1 MARVISV
8 CLPMWPIDRLRRVG
22 DTPSDS
28 APLILSGRAGSR
40 RVVTAACDRAL
51 ALGLRPGM
59 PVSKAQAM
67 IPDLRVEPADPDA
80 DMAALERLA
89 LWLMQRF
96 APIVAVDPPDG
107 VVIDATGTDHLHGG
121 EDAML
126 QAILGRLTLSG
137 IVARLA
143 MADTWGAAHAL
154 ARHGTNLPIVATGD
168 MQAALAPLPL
178 SALRLPPA
186 IVGGLQDLGLATI
199 ADLIAVPRAPL
210 TRRFGPQVMRRLD
223 QALGTLGEPVDPLRP
238 ADLVTARR
246 AFAEPIG
253 AAETIARYIDK
264 LVRDLCRQLEARGL
278 GARRLD
284 LICWRVDSRAQSV
297 RVGLAAPLRDP
308 ARLVRLLC
316 DRIPTID
323 PGFGI
328 EIMSLTATLAE
339 PLAPRQTDSLLEPAA
354 PDMSSLIDSL
364 TNRVGARAVYRLAP
378 VASDVPERSV
388 TRVAPMSV
396 IAEGWP
402 DHWPRPSRLLARPEP
417 IDTMALLPDHPPR
430 WIVWRGARHDVE
442 GADGP
447 ERIFGEWWK
456 RDAETRAVRDYF
468 RIEDQAGRR
477 FWIFRQG
484 DGEDVTTGSHNWF
497 LHGVFG

>member
-1 MARVISV
+1 MAR
-8 CLPMWPIDRLRRVG
+8 LFGNDDDNRL
-22 DTPSDS
+22 
-28 APLILSGRAGSR
+28 
-40 RVVTAACDRAL
+40 
-51 ALGLRPGM
+51 
-59 PVSKAQAM
+59 
-67 IPDLRVEPADPDA
+67 
-80 DMAALERLA
+80 
-89 LWLMQRF
+89 
-96 APIVAVDPPDG
+96 
-107 VVIDATGTDHLHGG
+107 TGTN
-121 EDAML
+121 
-126 QAILGRLTLSG
+126 
-137 IVARLA
+137 V
-143 MADTWGAAHAL
+143 
-154 ARHGTNLPIVATGD
+154 
-168 MQAALAPLPL
+168 
-178 SALRLPPA
+178 
-186 IVGGLQDLGLATI
+186 
-199 ADLIAVPRAPL
+199 ADLIYGRSGDDALYGFRGNDTIDGGEGNDRIWASEGANRVSGGSGNDRIWAGAGSDVIDIHPPGQVVDLVLDAD
-210 TRRFGPQVMRRLD
+210 GPQADEIAVLLD
-223 QALGTLGEPVDPLRP
+223 AVL
-238 ADLVTARR
+238 
-246 AFAEPIG
+246 AEIT
-253 AAETIARYIDK
+253 E
-264 LVRDLCRQLEARGL
+264 
-278 GARRLD
+278 
-284 LICWRVDSRAQSV
+284 SV
-297 RVGLAAPLRDP
+297 RMIWDDMVDTMEAMPGVGLAAPLRDP
-308 ARLVRLLC
+308 ARLMRLLC

-339 PLAPRQTDSLLEPAA
+339 PLVPRQTDSLLEPAA

>member
-1 MARVISV
+1 MA
-8 CLPMWPIDRLRRVG
+8 D
-22 DTPSDS
+22 
-28 APLILSGRAGSR
+28 AAFRA
-40 RVVTAACDRAL
+40 
-51 ALGLRPGM
+51 
-59 PVSKAQAM
+59 
-67 IPDLRVEPADPDA
+67 
-80 DMAALERLA
+80 
-89 LWLMQRF
+89 
-96 APIVAVDPPDG
+96 IVAVDPPDG

-154 ARHGTNLPIVATGD
+154 ARHGTDLPIVATGD

-178 SALRLPPA
+178 SALRLPRA

-284 LICWRVDSRAQSV
+284 LICWRVDSRAQPV

-442 GADGP
+442 VPTGRNASSANGGSAMP
-447 ERIFGEWWK
+447 K
-456 RDAETRAVRDYF
+456 TRAVRDYF